1 MKYRPSG
8 GEVSE
13 GVGRELADMST
24 EIRLTCRPTCRST
37 VGHSFVCMLISSLC
51 LVNMYKTQ
59 KNFELEMRQRGLV
72 NMQIKK

>member
-24 EIRLTCRPTCRST
+24 ES
-37 VGHSFVCMLISSLC
+37 HSFVCMLISSLC